1 MRAPVNDECVIY
13 ITFIARRRP
22 HFRFKQVMKEAAR
35 VEHDDIIPCD
45 DGSNW

>member
-1 MRAPVNDECVIY
+1 MGAPGNDECVIY
-13 ITFIARRRP
+13 ITFIPRGHS

-45 DGSNW
+45 DGSNR